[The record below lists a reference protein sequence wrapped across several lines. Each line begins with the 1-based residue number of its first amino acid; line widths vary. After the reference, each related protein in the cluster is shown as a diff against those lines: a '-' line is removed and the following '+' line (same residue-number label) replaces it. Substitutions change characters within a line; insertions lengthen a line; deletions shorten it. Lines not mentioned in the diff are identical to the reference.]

1 MRWRSSSTRRE
12 IMGVTRR
19 TLAYGLTANVVV
31 LGVVSLFTDISSEMI
46 LPILP
51 FFLTQ
56 VLLANVLIVGLVEGL
71 SDSVVSFM
79 KIFAGRLSDAAGKRK
94 RFVATGYGLSTA
106 MKALFPFAQSWP
118 EFLGIRVLERTG
130 KGIRDAPRDALL
142 TESTPAETRGKAFGF
157 HRSMDTS
164 GAIAG
169 PIITLVLL
177 TTVGA
182 AMTVEGSYRMI
193 LLLAAIPAV
202 ISVLIVMFVKEPVR
216 EPSPPKPLR
225 VTFRGIPRPLLVF
238 IGIASLFSLAD
249 FSYAFLLL
257 RAVPQ
262 SGTQQAIVQAI
273 LLYVLFNIVY
283 AANAF
288 PAGILSDRVGRRPVV
303 LVGYVLFVAMAVL
316 LAVSTALIVLIVA
329 FVLYGLA
336 YGMAEGTQRALVAD
350 FAPPEIKATVLG
362 AYHTSVGVVKLASGL
377 VAGFLWV
384 AVSPSATFAFG
395 AVLASAAAVAL
406 SLWRPTVTS

>member
-1 MRWRSSSTRRE
+1 MVVARRN
-12 IMGVTRR
+12 
-19 TLAYGLTANVVV
+19 LAYGLTANVVV
-31 LGVVSLFTDISSEMI
+31 LGMVSLFTDISSEMI

-56 VLLANVLIVGLVEGL
+56 VLLANALIVGLVEGL

-79 KIFAGRLSDAAGKRK
+79 KIFSGRLSDAAGKRK

-106 MKALFPFAQSWP
+106 MKVLFPFAQSWP
-118 EFLGIRVLERTG
+118 EFLGMRVLERTG

-169 PIITLVLL
+169 PIVTLLLL

-182 AMTVEGSYRMI
+182 TYRMV

-202 ISVLIVMFVKEPVR
+202 ISVLIVMLVKEPAR

-288 PAGILSDRVGRRPVV
+288 PAGILSDRVGRKPVV
-303 LVGYVLFVAMAVL
+303 LV
-316 LAVSTALIVLIVA
+316 
-329 FVLYGLA
+329 
-336 YGMAEGTQRALVAD
+336 
-350 FAPPEIKATVLG
+350 

-395 AVLASAAAVAL
+395 AVLASASAVAL
-406 SLWRPTVTS
+406 SLWHPTVTFCA